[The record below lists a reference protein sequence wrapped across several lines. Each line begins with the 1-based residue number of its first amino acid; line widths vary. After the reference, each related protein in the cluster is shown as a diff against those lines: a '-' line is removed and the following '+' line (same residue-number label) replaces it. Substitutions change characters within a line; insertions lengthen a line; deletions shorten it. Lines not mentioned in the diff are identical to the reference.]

1 MASRNTKQ
9 RKEVKENDDDDEIKN
24 IYDVCGIP
32 GLFKNI
38 LKFLNVKAIY

>member
-1 MASRNTKQ
+1 MASRITKQ
-9 RKEVKENDDDDEIKN
+9 RKEVKANEDDDEIKN

-38 LKFLNVKAIY
+38 ICF